1 MTERGITYWQTIFT
15 SYIKKGREVPPRFR
29 NAIYHRLRITI
40 DETTTG
46 LHYYPCRSQADI
58 EYLNLIFAASPSFLQ
73 DLVECTETIPITVSY
88 TKKVHAPSETH
99 EQMNTH
105 QQSDGE
111 NKVSFRLPSYASS
124 VRKIIANN
132 TPLLLVGPN
141 GCGKTQLI
149 YHLAGE
155 NNQTVR
161 RVNMDGNMTPESF
174 IGATKVRTKTGSDGS
189 ITAETYFQLGPVAL
203 AVQNGDVLI
212 LDEIDRAQPEYLT
225 ALQAILEDTSAPLVL
240 NDDGGREIPPHPDFR
255 IVATSNTLGQ
265 PDDLSSGYAA
275 GAAPMNQSLLDRFA
289 ILRVTFPENEPD
301 IINDILQNKDLSKK
315 MVKLAT
321 LCRQA
326 VSNGEI
332 SSWDFSTR
340 RLIAWAKTFT
350 TLDNFIDACEY
361 EILSRHTPASRSL
374 IESFI
379 NNIFG
384 SSWKKG
390 G

>member
-1 MTERGITYWQTIFT
+1 M
-15 SYIKKGREVPPRFR
+15 
-29 NAIYHRLRITI
+29 L
-40 DETTTG
+40 
-46 LHYYPCRSQADI
+46 
-58 EYLNLIFAASPSFLQ
+58 
-73 DLVECTETIPITVSY
+73 
-88 TKKVHAPSETH
+88 
-99 EQMNTH
+99 
-105 QQSDGE
+105 
-111 NKVSFRLPSYASS
+111 
-124 VRKIIANN
+124 
-132 TPLLLVGPN
+132 
-141 GCGKTQLI
+141 
-149 YHLAGE
+149 
-155 NNQTVR
+155 
-161 RVNMDGNMTPESF
+161 
-174 IGATKVRTKTGSDGS
+174 
-189 ITAETYFQLGPVAL
+189 
-203 AVQNGDVLI
+203 
-212 LDEIDRAQPEYLT
+212 
-225 ALQAILEDTSAPLVL
+225 SAPLVL
-240 NDDGGREIPPHPDFR
+240 NDDGEREIPPHPGFR

-289 ILRVTFPENEPD
+289 ILRVTFPENETD

-350 TLDNFIDACEY
+350 TLDNFVDACEY